1 MGSGGMAQVV
11 FFADE
16 VSIVP
21 TGLSVSFILF
31 PSDKSLG
38 YSRAAPP
45 GQELVFLRSG
55 EEMDF
60 GV

>member
-1 MGSGGMAQVV
+1 MAQVV

-38 YSRAAPP
+38 YSRVAPP

-55 EEMDF
+55 EETDF